1 MLAALAQLSQ
11 AQHASGFLRALTAIA
26 AEQTKA
32 HGAQARLGDSL
43 SVICAEGRGLG
54 LSDGS
59 LARLAL
65 TTGAP
70 QRSAM
75 ICALP
80 LPCGSGAVLEVIGGA
95 EAALLELET
104 ALPLLCL
111 AFEGALAREARRGR
125 GRVTETLAQLSTR
138 IGGSLDLAEVLTAT
152 AHSAAHSLGFE
163 RALVGLFTEQD
174 ESGARAREVFT
185 HGFDQ
190 SFSGDVGVGPES
202 FERLMER
209 GEVIVYDHERDHATP
224 LSRGLAE
231 FAPLLALIAPLKARG
246 RALGILYAD
255 VRVRRPLSEGDDT
268 LLLALAEQASLAI
281 DNARRYADETRKRH
295 VAESLREV
303 GAALSHSLHLADTLG
318 SVLSYARTLFGADA
332 CAVHELQPDGRT
344 LSIRSAVGLSSEYVL
359 RSRAKVG
366 AGVTGRAIERG
377 QLTFS
382 RDVSAE
388 KQGGGSRYTRQLLAA
403 GKYPYR
409 GVVGLALSAR
419 GHVFGGLTLYY
430 KDPLP
435 LDTEDLALTEVFA
448 AQAALAIENA
458 RLYEDEVR
466 REREGAV
473 LLSVAARLQP
483 PLARDA
489 LSEVAREL
497 TEALGAERGLLMTLD
512 DAGRFHELATVNLPT
527 IHLSAAVQSNTTV
540 LSSTAVQFNTAV
552 QSSAGIQ
559 SSSTAQLSTA
569 ELQDAADSEPLHW
582 LASQLGKGPRPL
594 TRRHLFDGAS
604 SGLLAPV
611 QHQGSLLGFFY
622 ADHTREDPPSE
633 RHLHL
638 ARSLTD
644 QVALS
649 LSRERLLSALA
660 REEARYRLLAHS
672 AHDLILAADPAGRVT
687 YANPASQRL
696 LGPVEG
702 RELWPLMSAPA
713 FLTAWQL
720 CLAEPESGGRCEI
733 AVSGLER
740 ELRLEVRLSA
750 VTGGGA
756 AGVQGMLLVARDL
769 SELQTLAAEIQR
781 RGQEL
786 EAVSARQGELRQ
798 FLSLFTQAQ
807 EEERRR
813 ISRELHDDTAQV
825 LVALGRRIDRLGRD
839 LTGESRERAA
849 DIRADLN
856 SAIESVRRFA
866 RNLRPSVLDDLG
878 LLPALE
884 WLVSQSRT
892 PTRLEVQG
900 AERRLSGFAEL
911 TVYRA
916 VQEALGNVD
925 KHAQASSAAVRVMF
939 QAGEVDV
946 SVSDDG
952 RGLDRAEAER
962 QTQAGHMGLLGLR
975 ERVALSGGELS
986 VESSAGQGT
995 QVRFA
1000 LPG

>member
-1 MLAALAQLSQ
+1 MLAALAHLSQ

-54 LSDGS
+54 LSDGE
-59 LARLAL
+59 LARSAL
-65 TTGAP
+65 VTGAT

-80 LPCGSGAVLEVIGGA
+80 LPCGPGAVLEIIGGDE
-95 EAALLELET
+95 EALMELET

-111 AFEGALAREARRGR
+111 AFEGVLAREARRGR
-125 GRVTETLAQLSTR
+125 GRITETLAQLNTR
-138 IGGSLDLAEVLTAT
+138 LGGSLDLAEVLTAT
-152 AHSAAHSLGFE
+152 AQSAAHSLGFE
-163 RALVGLFTEQD
+163 RALVGLFTEQN
-174 ESGARAREVFT
+174 EGGVRAREVFT

-209 GEVIVYDHERDHATP
+209 GEVIVYDHERDHGTP

-246 RALGILYAD
+246 RPLGILYAD

-366 AGVTGRAIERG
+366 AGVTGRAVERG
-377 QLTFS
+377 QLIFS

-409 GVVGLALSAR
+409 GVVGLPLSAR

-430 KDPLP
+430 QDPLP
-435 LDTEDLALTEVFA
+435 LDAEDLALTEVFA

-466 REREGAV
+466 RERESAV
-473 LLSVAARLQP
+473 LLSVAARLQS

-497 TEALGAERGLLMTLD
+497 TEALGAERGLLVTLD
-512 DAGRFHELATVNLPT
+512 DVGRFHEIAAVNLP
-527 IHLSAAVQSNTTV
+527 AY
-540 LSSTAVQFNTAV
+540 
-552 QSSAGIQ
+552 
-559 SSSTAQLSTA
+559 
-569 ELQDAADSEPLHW
+569 ELQDAADAEPLQW

-594 TRRHLFDGAS
+594 TRRYLFDGAS

-622 ADHTREDPPSE
+622 ADHTREDLPSE
-633 RHLHL
+633 RQLHL

-696 LGPVEG
+696 LGPLEG
-702 RELWPLMSAPA
+702 RELWPLMNAPA
-713 FLTAWQL
+713 FLVAWQM

-733 AVSGLER
+733 AVSGPER

-750 VTGGGA
+750 VTGGSVTGERE
-756 AGVQGMLLVARDL
+756 VQGILLVARDL

-798 FLSLFTQAQ
+798 FLSVFTQAQ

-839 LTGESRERAA
+839 LTGESRERALE
-849 DIRADLN
+849 IRADLN

-884 WLVSQSRT
+884 WLVSQAHT

-939 QAGEVDV
+939 QTGEVDV

-952 RGLDRAEAER
+952 RGLDTQEAER
-962 QTQAGHMGLLGLR
+962 QAQAGHMGLLGLR
-975 ERVALSGGELS
+975 ERVSLSGGELN

-995 QVRFA
+995 QVRFV